1 MVKSSKLSPAARET
15 IACMVPLLVAA
26 APFIL
31 LFLVPAIS
39 AAINRS
45 CAYGASIAQ
54 PTLTELSSFACAE
67 FFLNRYQTLLGIA
80 GALVA
85 AAIAAAPVWRQ
96 VSLSTE
102 QILIAGLPFV
112 NDAIEHNA
120 DDRQRLT
127 KISALLSQIET
138 LGWFI
143 DVFGEAPEPALSE
156 AIKRHFD
163 RICETAKS
171 TVEGWSDFED
181 HARLGEQERKNRIAL
196 FAILQNVTR
205 VFLKPLVFNPF
216 EDDDID
222 NLRLAELILSR
233 YGEVAKDGYPALQAA
248 WELNSRTVRE
258 EGQLL
263 RKHAVAVRKSIA
275 NLTAN

>member
-1 MVKSSKLSPAARET
+1 MIKRSTLSPAARET
-15 IACMVPLLVAA
+15 IACMVPMLVAA
-26 APFIL
+26 APFVL

-39 AAINRS
+39 TAINRS

-54 PTLTELSSFACAE
+54 PTVTELSGFVCAE

-80 GALVA
+80 GALLA

-112 NDAIEHNA
+112 TDAIEHNV

-127 KISALLSQIET
+127 KIAALLSQIET
-138 LGWFI
+138 LCWFI
-143 DVFGEAPEPALSE
+143 DVFGETPEPALAE
-156 AIKRHFD
+156 AITKHFD

-171 TVEGWSDFED
+171 AMEGWSDFED

-196 FAILQNVTR
+196 FAILQNVAR
-205 VFLKPLVFNPF
+205 VFLAPFNPF
-216 EDDDID
+216 EDGDIG

-233 YGEVAKDGYPALQAA
+233 HGEVAKDEYPALQEA
-248 WELNSRTVRE
+248 WELNSRTVSE
-258 EGQLL
+258 ESQLL
-263 RKHAVAVRKSIA
+263 RKHAAAVRKSIA
-275 NLTAN
+275 NLAAN